1 MSAIPWNDSA
11 VLSRLPP
18 LASSD
23 SSPAIEDEGT
33 LRDVVRRLALRRGK
47 LDRLKI
53 SLPDRRVPPY
63 EYREVAFQAL
73 VIAYRKYVENK
84 NATEGPPGD

>member
-1 MSAIPWNDSA
+1 MSGIPWNDPA
-11 VLSRLPP
+11 VLSRLSPP
-18 LASSD
+18 ASSD
-23 SSPAIEDEGT
+23 ISSAIEDEGT
-33 LRDVVRRLALRRGK
+33 LRDVVRRLSLRRGK

-73 VIAYRKYVENK
+73 AIAYRKYVENK
-84 NATEGPPGD
+84 KATEGPPED